1 MQGVVGKREGC
12 VVDASSVV
20 GEVSGLVTISVV
32 TGSLVASMV
41 VRSGVVIVTTVE
53 VSFGVVLSIMMVVPT
68 VVG

>member
-1 MQGVVGKREGC
+1 MGKREGC